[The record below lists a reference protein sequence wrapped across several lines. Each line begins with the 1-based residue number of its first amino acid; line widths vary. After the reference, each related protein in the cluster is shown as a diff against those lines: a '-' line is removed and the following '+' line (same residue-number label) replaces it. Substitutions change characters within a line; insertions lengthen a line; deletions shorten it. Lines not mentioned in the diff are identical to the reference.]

1 MAPRIANDCF
11 PDEFLT
17 VDYDTMGP
25 VGAPMPPGN
34 MGGGGGDTNTMAG
47 THAATGDLNLD
58 NDGGG
63 AAAAAAMA
71 DVAELDAIPPHT
83 AGGANN
89 TTTGTG
95 GGNNNNPTAIEN
107 DPLSMG
113 QPAIAHSHSSASHG
127 SNTAV
132 GNNTTMEGITTSGT
146 MGTTITV
153 TMAAAAQQAWDQFV
167 AGQEAE
173 NQQQMQQLQMQQ
185 MQPMQHHQPMAME
198 GITQHPQAMSVGVGG
213 SGGGRHYSP
222 SSIPQSVSH
231 SAAASFGAH
240 LQHLHGSPPVPAS
253 VLGGA
258 GHHHYHQPNSNDTTP
273 TTYQQLLLQQQH
285 RQDIIANNAS
295 NNSNDPLSVHS
306 APAATAMNDSAA
318 QVSALQHQH
327 HQQHQQH
334 LHSIAAQRRASSHP
348 NGGAQAIPGR
358 AVPRASSFG
367 GFPTPVVA
375 SSSAAHNNRP
385 SPLAPTLEELQGIH
399 HQGMIVPGV
408 NNNTTVVG
416 TTPPHVATVSRSNSV
431 TSSLTGNSAHS
442 NSVHSSGAST
452 TYHRFLSSLQY
463 QTTSSSPLEAIPPSE
478 AGTDDNTSSPQETY
492 ASIHSANEFSLSSP
506 DDDDEEEEESKLSP
520 TGAGS
525 SPINHNSN
533 GSSSSNSFTQ
543 SPKLPYSPS
552 LLDQTSFPEEDNLSL
567 ALDDEDDQLGGAVG
581 GDKYSPIRKLDWGDN
596 HQDGAKMMDTTADT
610 TMENSAVEGGL
621 SSSHGIIS
629 QGLSSHVIHE
639 DTALVADV
647 PSPAH
652 ATMLRPR
659 PSPFATSSS
668 GASNSNSSNGAGV
681 QAAQQ
686 EGDASAHGVTPPSQ
700 RRGLLV
706 RNEAF
711 EQSPTARPQYRH
723 QISDVSIAS
732 NDGSVQLHVTPPPL
746 SFGTETT
753 ISDLT
758 YYAEKGCIV
767 DVLAALTNPHLKTL
781 GSRMLADYAK
791 MPHRRVAV
799 ASNTRI
805 LEFVQCTALDIG
817 AYSPPSHD
825 HVSKYTSPTW
835 LGREYAV
842 ETVRSLTAAEENDG
856 YLMNAPGLLPMLAL
870 VARGG
875 PFIQHAPT
883 QGYSSEPMVVAVS
896 PPAFQENGT
905 PGSRLMLDNTM
916 GVASDKARLHACI
929 AIMNLS
935 CGKSNKIEITGVSEV
950 LEAMRDVMLGRHFST
965 PPRDSRSS
973 TRSSSTVADEA
984 RLKATTCI
992 KNLSNADA
1000 NDAALLGTPGLVETL
1015 GYVAEATCH
1024 TKKGAATCTTHACLA
1039 LMNLSISKANK
1050 NRVFR
1055 TPGVMDALM
1064 AVITRTAPKAAPAS
1078 SSGEQAN
1085 TKDPN
1090 FEARVK
1096 ACSALSNLAIG
1107 YDNKIPMFN
1116 YPGFVESIL
1125 TVIRTDVAEART
1137 KACSI
1142 LWSFAAEMK
1151 NQVPVVQRGD
1161 ILPALVSVAKEDT
1174 KTEARFKCVAAL
1186 TLLAESPENA
1196 VPLLRAGSL
1205 EPLMN
1210 VLQEAGPDPTQWRGQ
1225 TASWCVGFLMN
1236 MAQCDDVVPA
1246 LLQEGIVDLL
1256 APLLS
1261 LDHYQSLKAAMAV
1274 TFVCQYDTGDKTYN
1288 LLRQTENVIPKIVGL
1303 LHNTL
1308 SGRGGSGYKYGVF
1321 TLRSS
1326 VGCIASLAAGPDF
1339 MKERIATNP
1348 VFESLL
1354 KVVEDFCV
1362 EGGTEGA
1369 IVGGGNNDT
1378 RSVTLAVR
1386 ALSLLVGHLIPEPHC
1401 AAMPFGPAMDDQLIT
1416 ALRSFELDTHPEIDA
1431 ATRKLAYSAR
1441 IRIEGGKNLHGHQKD
1456 SVSSDSSPDDLS
1468 DDGGGIGLSLARRFF
1483 PFPCGMNLHVPSDP
1497 TPALPPPPAKGE
1509 DTMDISDDAASA
1521 SSGASGAVRTF
1532 LLTDSKTG
1540 RRFAVPCDPTGG
1552 RQFNDN
1558 RVWCFRRG
1566 RYCNGGEEPD
1576 SNFQWSDELQAAY
1589 KAALKD
1595 NDVSDSSQC

>member
-11 PDEFLT
+11 PDELLT
-17 VDYDTMGP
+17 VDYDTIGP
-25 VGAPMPPGN
+25 VGMGGIGVGVG
-34 MGGGGGDTNTMAG
+34 MGGGGG
-47 THAATGDLNLD
+47 
-58 NDGGG
+58 GGG
-63 AAAAAAMA
+63 GPQGGTTTHDVNVDEMNFDNGGTNNNNAAAAAVAAAAVAMA
-71 DVAELDAIPPHT
+71 DEELNVT
-83 AGGANN
+83 GGATVGTQTTNNTNGNN
-89 TTTGTG
+89 TTNSAAG
-95 GGNNNNPTAIEN
+95 GGGGDQPQNSIEN

-113 QPAIAHSHSSASHG
+113 HPSIAHSHSSISGGGGMNGGGIHQQQQQHDVLMQEIPT
-127 SNTAV
+127 NT
-132 GNNTTMEGITTSGT
+132 T

-153 TMAAAAQQAWDQFV
+153 TMAQAAQQAWDVFV
-167 AGQEAE
+167 AGQEN
-173 NQQQMQQLQMQQ
+173 NQQVQV
-185 MQPMQHHQPMAME
+185 PMAMD
-198 GITQHPQAMSVGVGG
+198 V
-213 SGGGRHYSP
+213 GGGRGVGISFHDSNNNGGGGGGYSP
-222 SSIPQSVSH
+222 SSMPQ
-231 SAAASFGAH
+231 AASP
-240 LQHLHGSPPVPAS
+240 STAS
-253 VLGGA
+253 LA
-258 GHHHYHQPNSNDTTP
+258 AQHHHHHHHPFQASPTQGNLGPNLNNDTTP
-273 TTYQQLLLQQQH
+273 MTYQELMLQQQQQ
-285 RQDIIANNAS
+285 RQDLMMMNGIGG
-295 NNSNDPLSVHS
+295 NSNGTVHS
-306 APAATAMNDSAA
+306 APASVTLAAAADRMAMAA
-318 QVSALQHQH
+318 QQGL
-327 HQQHQQH
+327 
-334 LHSIAAQRRASSHP
+334 RA
-348 NGGAQAIPGR
+348 AIPGR
-358 AVPRASSFG
+358 PVPRASSFG
-367 GFPTPVVA
+367 GFPV
-375 SSSAAHNNRP
+375 SSSRGTSSGGGENA
-385 SPLAPTLEELQGIH
+385 PLAPTLEELAVDHH
-399 HQGMIVPGV
+399 HQRPS
-408 NNNTTVVG
+408 TVSPHPVG
-416 TTPPHVATVSRSNSV
+416 TVSRSASV
-431 TSSLTGNSAHS
+431 TSSLTAS
-442 NSVHSSGAST
+442 NAGGGGSVHSSTST
-452 TYHRFLSSLQY
+452 YQRFLSSFNNNNSSSHHHQQQEDASSPLETIPPSDNEGSSPGE
-463 QTTSSSPLEAIPPSE
+463 QTFASIHQSSPFSLSPASATATSSSPATE
-478 AGTDDNTSSPQETY
+478 TDD
-492 ASIHSANEFSLSSP
+492 
-506 DDDDEEEEESKLSP
+506 SKLSP
-520 TGAGS
+520 S
-525 SPINHNSN
+525 SGGEGNSN
-533 GSSSSNSFTQ
+533 SYTN

-552 LLDQTSFPEEDNLSL
+552 LLDQTTSDDLSL
-567 ALDDEDDQLGGAVG
+567 DDDDDDDDGN
-581 GDKYSPIRKLDWGDN
+581 DKYSPISKLHWNEEKDDTG
-596 HQDGAKMMDTTADT
+596 MDTTADT
-610 TMENSAVEGGL
+610 TMEEDSPIKTTSQVGVGL
-621 SSSHGIIS
+621 A
-629 QGLSSHVIHE
+629 SHVIHE
-639 DTALVADV
+639 DSTLMDGGV
-647 PSPAH
+647 PTS
-652 ATMLRPR
+652 TSLRPR
-659 PSPFATSSS
+659 PSPFARADSTSGS
-668 GASNSNSSNGAGV
+668 GSTHGNVSANGIRATTVGGIP
-681 QAAQQ
+681 Q
-686 EGDASAHGVTPPSQ
+686 GS
-700 RRGLLV
+700 RGLLV

-711 EQSPTARPQYRH
+711 ETSPNRPQYRH
-723 QISDVSIAS
+723 QISDVSVAS

-746 SFGTETT
+746 SFGSETT

-767 DVLAALTNPHLKTL
+767 DVLAALTNPYLKTL

-791 MPHRRVAV
+791 MPNRRVAV
-799 ASNTRI
+799 ASNTKI
-805 LEFVQCTALDIG
+805 LEFVQSTALEIG
-817 AYSPPSHD
+817 MSGTSGSYE

-856 YLMNAPGLLPMLAL
+856 YLMNSPGLLQMLAL

-875 PFIQHAPT
+875 PFVQNQST
-883 QGYSSEPMVVAVS
+883 TSSLGSIFSLREPVIVAVPPPIFADNGS
-896 PPAFQENGT
+896 PGP
-905 PGSRLMLDNTM
+905 RLMTDNTM

-935 CGKSNKIEITGVSEV
+935 CGKSNKIEITSVKEI
-950 LEAMRDVMLGRHFST
+950 LEGMRDVMLGRHFAT
-965 PPRDSRSS
+965 QPRSSLSS
-973 TRSSSTVADEA
+973 TRASTTLADEA

-1000 NDAALLGTPGLVETL
+1000 NDAALLATPGLVETL

-1024 TKKGAATCTTHACLA
+1024 PKTGATTCTTHACLA

-1064 AVITRTAPKAAPAS
+1064 AVITRTAPKANAAATADPP
-1078 SSGEQAN
+1078 N
-1085 TKDPN
+1085 PKDPN

-1125 TVIRTDVAEART
+1125 TVIKTDKAEART

-1196 VPLLRAGSL
+1196 VPLLKAGSL

-1339 MKERIATNP
+1339 MKERIATDP

-1362 EGGTEGA
+1362 DGGTPGA
-1369 IVGGGNNDT
+1369 IVGGGKDDT

-1386 ALSLLVGHLIPEPHC
+1386 ALSSLIGHLIPEPNC

-1416 ALRSFELDTHPEIDA
+1416 ALGSFEQSTNPDIDDV
-1431 ATRKLAYSAR
+1431 TRKLAYEAR
-1441 IRIEGGKNLHGHQKD
+1441 IRVEGGKNLHRNRKD

-1468 DDGGGIGLSLARRFF
+1468 DDGGGIGLSLAQRFF
-1483 PFPCGMNLHVPSDP
+1483 PFPCGINLHVPSDP
-1497 TPALPPPPAKGE
+1497 APTPALPMSTKDE
-1509 DTMDISDDAASA
+1509 NTMDISDDAASA
-1521 SSGASGAVRTF
+1521 MSDDGSAVRTF

-1540 RRFAVPCDPTGG
+1540 RRFAVPCDPSGG

-1566 RYCNGGEEPD
+1566 RYCNEGEMPD
-1576 SNFQWSDELQAAY
+1576 SNFTWSDELQAAY
-1589 KAALKD
+1589 KAAL
-1595 NDVSDSSQC
+1595 NGNESLSEC